1 MKLFAQHG
9 ASEGEKITEGFAR
22 GLLDGVIYSPR
33 DVSLPALKEKLS
45 AVEMAAPTAER
56 LFDPQYY
63 AIFLNGTAE
72 ARLGWL
78 LEEDYA
84 SYFQPRRR
92 GQLERESQIEKEL
105 AKALAFQSGLNV
117 TGIIAPNILIPNSLN
132 SIESVISKNF
142 IRLAKPQYAAL
153 NDKRPVYAT
162 LAISRNAL
170 MDKQEL
176 VDFINEITLLDD
188 PPDGFYVLVSARNT
202 EARSDIYNAD
212 VIAAWMFIN
221 HTLAVNGFK
230 VINGYSD
237 ILTPFLGV
245 AGGAA
250 GAFGW
255 WSNLKV
261 FSLDRFAPSAGGG
274 RLPIQRYL
282 SLALLNRITFFEFNQ
297 LRTMFP
303 AIVNKLAGDE
313 LYKPDDASE
322 PQRNMEV
329 VQSWEAVKALN
340 SKLVVTDQ
348 AKALKQCGDTIKQA
362 GLTYEAVQAR
372 GVRLDPKSNAE
383 HIQPLTDGLGL
394 FKKLAEL

>member
-1 MKLFAQHG
+1 MKVFAQHG
-9 ASEGEKITEGFAR
+9 ASEGEKIPEGFTR

-33 DVSLPALKEKLS
+33 DVSLASLKGKL
-45 AVEMAAPTAER
+45 ATVEAAAPKAER

-63 AIFLNGTAE
+63 AIFLNGTEE
-72 ARLGWL
+72 ARLGYL
-78 LEEDYA
+78 MEEDYK

-92 GQLERESQIEKEL
+92 SQLERESQIEKEL
-105 AKALAFQSGLNV
+105 KAALAFQSGLNV

-132 SIESVISKNF
+132 SIEAVISKNF
-142 IRLAKPQYAAL
+142 IRLAKAQHAGL
-153 NDKRPVYAT
+153 KDKRPVYAT
-162 LAISRNAL
+162 LAVSRNAL

-176 VDFINEITLLDD
+176 VDFVNEITLLDN
-188 PPDGFYVLVSARNT
+188 PPDGFYVLISARNT

-221 HTLAVNGFK
+221 HVLAVNGFK

-250 GAFGW
+250 GALGW

-282 SLALLNRITFFEFNQ
+282 SLALLNRITFFEFDL
-297 LRTMFP
+297 LRKSFP
-303 AIVNKLAGDE
+303 AVVNNLKTDA
-313 LYKPDDASE
+313 LYDANIGSE
-322 PQRNMEV
+322 PPRNLEV
-329 VQSWEAVKALN
+329 VQSWEAVKELSAR
-340 SKLVVTDQ
+340 LVDTDR
-348 AKALKQCGDTIKQA
+348 AKALKQCREVVRLA
-362 GLTYEAVQAR
+362 GMSYDAVQR
-372 GVRLDPKSNAE
+372 LTRLDAKSNPE
-383 HIQPLTDGLGL
+383 HIQPLADGLGL
-394 FKKLAEL
+394 FAKLAEL